1 MIFTFFYDVVLLSV
15 AVISLPY
22 VLWKWW
28 RYGKY
33 RESLVERLGI
43 RLPSR
48 QTKSEGLVIWFHAV
62 SMGETR
68 AVIALYRKIKEHHPE
83 ATIYFSSTTETGHAE
98 AKRSFPDA
106 AAHFFLPLD
115 LSWTIKRILKRL
127 DPDLLIL
134 VESDFWYNLL
144 YQTSQFDAKIAL
156 VNGKI
161 SQTSTKRY
169 AWAQFFAQRV
179 FSCFDLMLVQ
189 NEEYRKRFTQLRV
202 PPDKLRITGNLK
214 LSTAPKLLSDLD
226 RSFLL
231 SELGL
236 KRDDRIVVVGST
248 HDSEEEWIFSALS
261 SLWDEIPKLRII
273 LVPRHPE
280 RFEKVS
286 EDLKK
291 RNINFLK
298 YSERAQKSGAEKV
311 LLINAMGMLNSLY
324 QIGELAIVGGSF
336 ISHVGGHNIFEP
348 IALDVPVLF
357 GPHMEEQKELMG
369 MVLSAGAGK
378 QVTIDTLTIEVRKLL
393 LDPVEY
399 KKMLLAGKIL
409 KEQALG
415 SIEKTWKCL
424 EKILKKKKRLIAGN

>member
-1 MIFTFFYDVVLLSV
+1 MIFTFFYDVVLLSI

-33 RESLVERLGI
+33 RESLPERLGI
-43 RLPSR
+43 CLPAKQSKTE
-48 QTKSEGLVIWFHAV
+48 QLVIWFHAV

-68 AVIALYRKIKEHHPE
+68 AVIPLYRKIKEHHPE
-83 ATIYFSSTTETGHAE
+83 AKIYFSSTTETGHAE

-115 LSWTIKRILKRL
+115 LSWTINRILHRL

-144 YQTSQFDAKIAL
+144 HQTKQFGAKIAL

-161 SQTSTKRY
+161 SHTSTKRY
-169 AWAQFFAQRV
+169 AWAQFFSQRI

-189 NEEYRKRFTQLRV
+189 NEEYCKRFSQLRV
-202 PPDKLRITGNLK
+202 PPEKLRITGNLK
-214 LSTAPKLLSDLD
+214 LSTAPKLLSNID

-236 KRDDRIVVVGST
+236 AEDDRIVVVGST
-248 HDSEEEWIFSALS
+248 HDAEEEWVLSALS
-261 SLWDEIPKLRII
+261 SLWNEIPQLRILI
-273 LVPRHPE
+273 VPRHPE

-291 RNINFLK
+291 RNIDFFK
-298 YSERAQKSGAEKV
+298 YSERAQKTGTEKV
-311 LLINAMGMLNSLY
+311 LLIDAMGMLNSLY
-324 QIGELAIVGGSF
+324 QIGEVAIVGGSF
-336 ISHVGGHNIFEP
+336 VSHVGGHNIFEP
-348 IALDVPVLF
+348 IALNVPVLF
-357 GPHMEEQKELMG
+357 GPHMKEQKELAE

-378 QVTIDTLTIEVRKLL
+378 QVAINALFQEVRTLL

-399 KKMLLAGKIL
+399 KKMQLAGATL

-415 SIEKTWKCL
+415 SIEKTWGYL
-424 EKILKKKKRLIAGN
+424 EKIFNKKQRLIAGN